1 LNLSQLGLGRCHN
14 AVNFPEQAAF
24 RLKPQGRGG
33 FFRAADGSERAG
45 GIAESA
51 VRAFRWRDAH
61 SRACPA
67 GQERQQ
73 LKIVVLA
80 GFLLVGL
87 VVVGVVLA
95 DVLQIVDQDGA
106 WGVAPFVLGLNAI
119 SVAIAVAVVKYHLYD
134 FDRIISRT
142 LSYALVVGLLAAVY
156 LGVVT
161 GLQVLLTTDDPLVVA
176 ASTLV
181 VAALFKPAHRRIQIW
196 VDRRFNRSR
205 YDAERVLQDFAGS
218 LRDHTQPG
226 RVVSGWVEVVTRT
239 MQPSSVGVWV
249 RQESPILPSPG
260 YRPT

>member
-1 LNLSQLGLGRCHN
+1 MGLTLLSPLRDSLFEELAGFAMLMTG
-14 AVNFPEQAAF
+14 VFAF
-24 RLKPQGRGG
+24 VSL
-33 FFRAADGSERAG
+33 
-45 GIAESA
+45 I
-51 VRAFRWRDAH
+51 VRWR
-61 SRACPA
+61 RGA

-142 LSYALVVGLLAAVY
+142 LSYALVVGLLAVVY